1 MRTDFQLLEA
11 PKPVPDEVL
20 DDARAFIARVRWT
33 YASSVPEA
41 PHAYLPRDHVPIE
54 LREDFDGFCAAIKAN
69 GYRGRFGGTVFVYL
83 EVDGLRYW
91 ESRNVYGPG
100 SNLNRS
106 RPIEPDHLA
115 LDGVA

>member
-1 MRTDFQLLEA
+1 MRTDFQLLEE
-11 PKPVPDEVL
+11 PKPVPAEVL
-20 DDARAFIARVRWT
+20 DDARRFIASVRFI

-41 PHAYLPRDHVPIE
+41 PHEYLPREYVPIE

-106 RPIEPDHLA
+106 RPIEPDQLG
-115 LDGVA
+115 LPGVA